1 MLAGR
6 PLIAYTA
13 DAARASG
20 GLTRVVV
27 STEDEEIAG
36 LARRLGVEVPFLR
49 PARLARDE
57 TPMLDVLIDLVASLE
72 QREQYRPDI
81 LVLLQPT
88 SPFRR
93 AEHIDAAIDL
103 LTSTGADSVVT
114 VVPVPHQFT
123 PSSLMRLQGD
133 RLVPWTDGPPE
144 GGPYDPGNDDP
155 GNDDP
160 GKYDPGN
167 VGSGFSRTGTGAVAP
182 TRRQDKPLLFARNG
196 PAVLAVRTE
205 VVTGA
210 RALYGADTR
219 GLVMSRDDSFD
230 IDDTFDLGVAELL
243 MASRPA

>member
-1 MLAGR
+1 VIPARGGSKGIPRKNLAILAGR
-6 PLIAYTA
+6 PLLAYTA

-27 STEDEEIAG
+27 STEDDEIAG
-36 LARRLGVEVPFLR
+36 VTRRLGVEVPFLR
-49 PARLARDE
+49 PARLAADE
-57 TPMLDVLIDLVASLE
+57 TPMLDVLTDLVASLE
-72 QREQYRPDI
+72 QRERYRPDI

-123 PSSLMRLQGD
+123 PSSLMQLQGD
-133 RLVPWTDGPPE
+133 RLVPWEDA
-144 GGPYDPGNDDP
+144 
-155 GNDDP
+155 
-160 GKYDPGN
+160 
-167 VGSGFSRTGTGAVAP
+167 RLATGDAWVAP
-182 TRRQDKPLLFARNG
+182 APARRQDKPLLFARNG

-205 VVTGA
+205 VVIGA
-210 RALYGADTR
+210 KALYGADTR
-219 GLVMSRDDSFD
+219 GLVMSREDSFD
-230 IDDTFDLGVAELL
+230 IDDRFDLGIAELL